1 MLWVRPKKKKKKKI
15 KVKMMPKK
23 IKVMQTEIR
32 QSTVSSPDRT

>member
-1 MLWVRPKKKKKKKI
+1 MLWVRPKKKKKI

-23 IKVMQTEIR
+23 IKVMQTETR